1 MRRRG
6 TERKQEIWFRD
17 AAVAERIDGVLFIG
31 LKDWYPP
38 IYDCGA
44 CGYATCAEFIEA
56 TKALRS
62 SRSEE
67 HTSELQSLMRT
78 SYAVFRLKKKTI
90 AHIIIHLCNT
100 NYLDRF

>member
-44 CGYATCAEFIEA
+44 CGYATCAEFPEA

-62 SRSEE
+62 SSKAFDFAGPQCTLP
-67 HTSELQSLMRT
+67 HLALGIAVGPRT
-78 SYAVFRLKKKTI
+78 DTRRVRHAGVTT
-90 AHIIIHLCNT
+90 CT
-100 NYLDRF
+100 P